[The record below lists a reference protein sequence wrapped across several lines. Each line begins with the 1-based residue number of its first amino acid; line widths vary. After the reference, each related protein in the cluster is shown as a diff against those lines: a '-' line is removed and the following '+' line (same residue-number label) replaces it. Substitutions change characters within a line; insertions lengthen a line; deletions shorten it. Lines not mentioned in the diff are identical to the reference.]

1 MSLHYSADNSYLF
14 VNGKDIFKFKADNKN
29 VKFVTQFCLIS
40 SSNDFRASNS
50 RELSSIANAYDF
62 SVDYNFIDK
71 SDILNIHKYLMNKN
85 NMK

>member
-14 VNGKDIFKFKADNKN
+14 VSGKDIFKFKADNKN

-40 SSNDFRASNS
+40 SSNGFRASNS

-71 SDILNIHKYLMNKN
+71 SDTLNIHKYLMNKN